1 MRTWRSIEMVYGRAY
16 MQRLRRRIVITNLI
30 VFVAGIAL
38 GWWLH
43 G

>member
-1 MRTWRSIEMVYGRAY
+1 MQTWRSIEMVYGRAY
-16 MQRLRRRIVITNLI
+16 MTRLRRRILLTTLSA
-30 VFVAGIAL
+30 FVLGVGL